1 MSSPTAT
8 PLLVI
13 NEGLYYGT
21 KMMHSLWNP
30 NQIRSFGHKFQDN
43 PFDDAPLGISAD
55 GHFLPFWCKGTKVYT
70 ETRCPTPQE
79 LATCERIVLTTFE
92 EWNPDQGVL
101 GKVGSSATATHAAWR
116 PVSLVMHHGD
126 SPSDAPFHMYDDP
139 TSDEAILHS
148 VSSSLVT
155 SRESIVANVNLPYDQ
170 YSFLGALNIE
180 EASEDFV
187 PARRTYV
194 SHERHFKISAETL
207 SERFL
212 IGLPRARATLKA
224 TTQHGVRSAIL
235 PLSRRYRADRRYAQR
250 WLLGK
255 FSTDTFNATTK
266 SLHGH
271 KVSQIYSHKAGFVAT
286 YDMTKDDGPT
296 VGQTLNDFIHEWG
309 ILDTLV
315 FDGAKVQTGQNTLF
329 MKIVREANIDYHV
342 SEPRQPNQNPSEAT
356 IREVKKRLYRLMLK
370 KRVSQCLWNFALRWI
385 CETGNVT
392 VTSLHYVQGRTP
404 LEIITGETP
413 DISEFFDFGFYHW
426 VTFKS
431 NGGVGGAE
439 IGRWL
444 GVSH

>member
-1 MSSPTAT
+1 MFPR
-8 PLLVI
+8 
-13 NEGLYYGT
+13 
-21 KMMHSLWNP
+21 HS
-30 NQIRSFGHKFQDN
+30 
-43 PFDDAPLGISAD
+43 
-55 GHFLPFWCKGTKVYT
+55 
-70 ETRCPTPQE
+70 
-79 LATCERIVLTTFE
+79 
-92 EWNPDQGVL
+92 
-101 GKVGSSATATHAAWR
+101 
-116 PVSLVMHHGD
+116 
-126 SPSDAPFHMYDDP
+126 
-139 TSDEAILHS
+139 
-148 VSSSLVT
+148 
-155 SRESIVANVNLPYDQ
+155 
-170 YSFLGALNIE
+170 
-180 EASEDFV
+180 
-187 PARRTYV
+187 
-194 SHERHFKISAETL
+194 KISAETL

-235 PLSRRYRADRRYAQR
+235 PLSRRYRDDRRYAQR

-255 FSTDTFNATTK
+255 FSTDTFYATTK

-296 VGQTLNDFIHEWG
+296 VGQTRNDFIHEWG

-392 VTSLHYVQGRTP
+392 VTSLHYVQRRTP

-413 DISEFFDFGFYHW
+413 DISEFFDFGFYDW